1 MLHPEELLRITD
13 TEHDADC
20 FLISLGTG
28 IGG

>member
-1 MLHPEELLRITD
+1 MLHPEGLFRTPD

-20 FLISLGTG
+20 FLISLGTE